1 MLTLPLILAAASAG
15 LIGGLH
21 CIGMCGALSV
31 MLSKQNKQNQQ
42 NQSANNIIPIIPVTS
57 EITQKKPSS
66 TKHIFLLH
74 AGRLS
79 TYMIIGAIFG
89 SLGAAS
95 YGFQNKFPIHH
106 FWFVIGNAA
115 LILLG
120 LHLLGVTWSQF
131 IPNFISNIFNKL
143 LTSISKLISPKAE
156 KIAQYPF
163 LTGMAWGALP
173 CGLLFG
179 IAPFA
184 IFSGAAWSG
193 ALLMLI
199 FGLSALPHLLLS
211 QSLIVLVKKNPLAKF
226 FKIIISLLLIAVG
239 SFGFWFAN
247 MNAMPDFL
255 CIIPK

>member
-31 MLSKQNKQNQQ
+31 ILSNQNKQNQQ
-42 NQSANNIIPIIPVTS
+42 SQSTKKIIPIISVYIAS
-57 EITQKKPSS
+57 EKKSSS
-66 TKHIFLLH
+66 TRYIFLLH

-95 YGFQNKFPIHH
+95 YSFQNKFPIHH

-120 LHLLGVTWSQF
+120 LHLLGVTWSEF
-131 IPNFISNIFNKL
+131 IPNFISNRFSKL
-143 LTSISKLISPKAE
+143 LTSFSKLITPKAE

-199 FGLSALPHLLLS
+199 FGLCALPHLLLS
-211 QSLIVLVKKNPLAKF
+211 QSLIALVKKHLVAKF
-226 FKIIISLLLIAVG
+226 FKILISLLLIALGV
-239 SFGFWFAN
+239 FGFWFAN

-255 CIIPK
+255 CIIPQ

>member
-42 NQSANNIIPIIPVTS
+42 NHSTKKIIPIVPVVGMIS
-57 EITQKKPSS
+57 EKKSSS

-74 AGRLS
+74 TGRLS

-106 FWFVIGNAA
+106 FWFIIGNTA

-131 IPNFISNIFNKL
+131 IPNFISNSFSKL
-143 LTSISKLISPKAE
+143 LTSFSKLITPKVE

-199 FGLSALPHLLLS
+199 FGLTALPHLLLS
-211 QSLIVLVKKNPLAKF
+211 QSLITLVKKHLVAKF
-226 FKIIISLLLIAVG
+226 FKIIISLLLIALGIV
-239 SFGFWFAN
+239 GFWYAN

-255 CIIPK
+255 CIIP